1 MSLESTGDDAL
12 APPADDPSVSELA
25 GPSDAPTVEQAP
37 DTPEEQDPATTGD
50 AVPTSATDELADT
63 TADSTDAFPSDPTLE
78 GMPTAGNNAAIATD
92 GSPSETPTTSET
104 PTNLEGPLPSSIESS
119 ATSAPSATGTM
130 QAAEGPGNSKPTQ
143 ITAAVAGGVVGGLAL
158 ISLGLFLVW
167 FLRKRSERRRRS
179 TMLTSMFGNQG
190 LGRGEKGGGAA
201 NPVNRT
207 SLGPTP
213 ISEKVKDSIINRY
226 QNLRGRLPMIAGS
239 PGSSSPEPTV
249 DLDRG
254 TSQFGPPPAAAASRA
269 DSRFSGYDDYKPTTK
284 ERLVSWWGRLG
295 RSGPPKS
302 SRADNDPFAIS
313 RSGDARTKTAARA
326 VPNAQPDFNTLLRM
340 DEEAAQR
347 SGAAGGTGGRRRSTT
362 AAGHEHF
369 LGGLAFDFEDAA
381 GAGPKASSANPFSDD
396 NAARRDS
403 SDSARHESATIPGLV
418 VGGSGSGAGGSSAA
432 RNPFSDANAIGVAT
446 GKGSGP
452 ATYVQ
457 DLRRSRGR
465 SVSADHNNLNN
476 GTGPNYNYPFRSSV
490 SSMGSSRRA
499 SSIANGAGGASPPQS
514 RRTSSAVY
522 YSSIFNKR
530 STKFRSDPFDLDRP
544 ELLSNSSRDGSR
556 DLGRDAAGVVTAGVA
571 PPMPAPMTAHLRG
584 ESYASWTSRYSGVSE
599 DGGGG
604 GAQFDLWSDPGPDV
618 GPAVA
623 AKGKR
628 TSRTSETS
636 VGKAL

>member
-1 MSLESTGDDAL
+1 MEQEPDA
-12 APPADDPSVSELA
+12 
-25 GPSDAPTVEQAP
+25 
-37 DTPEEQDPATTGD
+37 PEEQDPSTSGGVA
-50 AVPTSATDELADT
+50 PTSATDELADT
-63 TADSTDAFPSDPTLE
+63 TADITDAFPSDPTLQE
-78 GMPTAGNNAAIATD
+78 MPTAGNNAAVATD
-92 GSPSETPTTSET
+92 GSASET
-104 PTNLEGPLPSSIESS
+104 PTNLETPLPSSIASS
-119 ATSAPSATGTM
+119 ATSAPSETGTM
-130 QAAEGPGNSKPTQ
+130 QAVEGAGNSKTTQ
-143 ITAAVAGGVVGGLAL
+143 TTAAVAGGVVGGLAL

-167 FLRKRSERRRRS
+167 FLRKRGKRRRRS
-179 TMLTSMFGNQG
+179 TMLTSMLGNPG
-190 LGRGEKGGGAA
+190 LGRGEKGGGGAA

-213 ISEKVKDSIINRY
+213 ISEKVKDSIVRRY

-239 PGSSSPEPTV
+239 PGPSSPEPTV

-254 TSQFGPPPAAAASRA
+254 TSQFGPPPATAGSRS
-269 DSRFSGYDDYKPTTK
+269 DSRFSGYDDYKPTAK
-284 ERLVSWWGRLG
+284 ERLVGWWGRLG

-302 SRADNDPFAIS
+302 SRADNDPFAMG
-313 RSGDARTKTAARA
+313 RGGDARTKAAARA

-347 SGAAGGTGGRRRSTT
+347 GGAAGATGGRRRSMT

-369 LGGLAFDFEDAA
+369 LGGLAFDFDDAG
-381 GAGPKASSANPFSDD
+381 GAGPKTSANPFSDD
-396 NAARRDS
+396 HATRRGS
-403 SDSARHESATIPGLV
+403 SDSARHESATLPPAVL
-418 VGGSGSGAGGSSAA
+418 GGAGSGAGSSSGAA

-465 SVSADHNNLNN
+465 SVSADQNNNLNN
-476 GTGPNYNYPFRSSV
+476 GIGHSNYNYPFRSSV
-490 SSMGSSRRA
+490 SSVGSSRRA
-499 SSIANGAGGASPPQS
+499 SSIIGNGGGASSQPPQSQSQSRS

-522 YSSIFNKR
+522 YSSMFNKR

-556 DLGRDAAGVVTAGVA
+556 DLGGRDAAGVVTAGVA
-571 PPMPAPMTAHLRG
+571 PPMPAPLTAHLRG
-584 ESYASWTSRYSGVSE
+584 DSYASWTSRYSGVS
-599 DGGGG
+599 DDDGGSGGGG
-604 GAQFDLWSDPGPDV
+604 GQFDLWSDPGPDV
-618 GPAVA
+618 GPAA
-623 AKGKR
+623 AKAKR